1 MKKKQIRKQE
11 KNEMQVLAEL
21 SILFKLPLVTIPGPQ
36 SVLEEKLFLSFSPST
51 SKYLNRYELFYSYE
65 VEYLK

>member
-1 MKKKQIRKQE
+1 
-11 KNEMQVLAEL
+11 MQVLAEL